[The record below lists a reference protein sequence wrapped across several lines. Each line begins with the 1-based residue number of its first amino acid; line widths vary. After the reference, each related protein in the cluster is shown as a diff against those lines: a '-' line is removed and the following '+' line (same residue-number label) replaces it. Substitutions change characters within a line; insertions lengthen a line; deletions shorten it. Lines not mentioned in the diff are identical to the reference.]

1 MKEYIITLD
10 QGTTSSRAMIFN
22 RKQEIVAMAQTP
34 LESFFPK
41 NAWVEQDPMEI
52 WSSQS
57 GALSE
62 VIAKS
67 GIEPSEIE
75 AIGITNQ
82 RETTLIW
89 EKDSG
94 RPIYNA
100 IVWQCRRTTKIC
112 EELKEDGWAD
122 YIQDNTGLVIDA
134 YFSGTKI
141 KWILDNVKGA
151 REKAQAGQLMFGNVD
166 SWLLYN
172 LSGKKVHKTDVTN
185 ASRTMIYNIRDLKW
199 DEKLLK
205 ELDIPQSLLPEVCES
220 SNLFAYANIQGY
232 QIPITSMIGDQQAA
246 LFGQQCFQKGEVKST
261 YGTGCFVLMNT
272 KDELV
277 KSKHG
282 LVSTIAVGLDGKVE
296 YALEGSVFIAGAL
309 IDWLKN
315 NMGMIDEIDDAEY
328 FANKVDNNGGLYC
341 VPAFTG
347 LAAPYWD
354 MDARGIFIGL
364 SRSTNKN
371 HFIRAALESV
381 AFQSYDVMKS
391 MEEDAG
397 IQVKKLRVDGG
408 ASRNDFIMQF
418 QADLIDRVIERP
430 HMVESTSLGAY
441 YLAGLKTGYFKDK
454 EEISKE
460 AHGSKTWKPRMK
472 LEEKEAYL
480 ESWHKAVKRSLKWN
494 D

>member
-67 GIEPSEIE
+67 GIDPTEIE
-75 AIGITNQ
+75 TIGITNQ
-82 RETTLIW
+82 RETTIVW
-89 EKDSG
+89 EKDTG

-100 IVWQCRRTTKIC
+100 IVWQCRRTTEIC
-112 EELKEDGWAD
+112 ESLEEKGWAE

-151 REKAQAGQLMFGNVD
+151 RGKAEAGKLMFGTVD

-172 LSGKKVHKTDVTN
+172 FSGRKVHKTDYTN
-185 ASRTMIYNIRDLKW
+185 ASRTMIYNIRNLEW
-199 DEKLLK
+199 DIKLLE
-205 ELDIPQSLLPEVCES
+205 ELNIPLSMLPEVCDS
-220 SNLFAYANIQGY
+220 SSHFAYANIQGY
-232 QIPITSMIGDQQAA
+232 QIPITSMVGDQQAA
-246 LFGQQCFQKGEVKST
+246 LFGQQCFQKGEVKNT

-277 KSKHG
+277 KSQHG
-282 LVSTIAVGLDGKVE
+282 LLSTIAIGLNGKVE

-309 IDWLKN
+309 IEWLKN
-315 NMGMIDEIDDAEY
+315 NMGMIDEIEDAEY
-328 FANKVDNNGGLYC
+328 FAKKVEDNGGLYC

-347 LAAPYWD
+347 LGAPYWD
-354 MDARGIFIGL
+354 MDARGIFVGL

-371 HFIRAALESV
+371 HFIRAALE
-381 AFQSYDVMKS
+381 ALAYQSYDVMKS
-391 MEEDAG
+391 MEDDAG
-397 IQVKKLRVDGG
+397 IKIKKLRVDGG
-408 ASRNDFIMQF
+408 ASKNNFVMQF
-418 QADLIDRVIERP
+418 QADLIDRTIERP
-430 HMVESTSLGAY
+430 YMVESTSLGAY
-441 YLAGLKTGYFKDK
+441 YLAGLKTGYFKDISEIKSCNK
-454 EEISKE
+454 ENKRWESTMKADTRSHYLKE
-460 AHGSKTWKPRMK
+460 
-472 LEEKEAYL
+472 
-480 ESWHKAVKRSLKWN
+480 WHRAVERSLKWN

>member
-22 RKQEIVAMAQTP
+22 RNQEIVAMAQTP
-34 LESFFPK
+34 LESIFPK

-67 GIEPSEIE
+67 GIHPSEIE
-75 AIGITNQ
+75 TIGITNQ
-82 RETTLIW
+82 RETTVIW
-89 EKDSG
+89 EKETG

-100 IVWQCRRTTKIC
+100 IVWQCRRTTEIC
-112 EELKEDGWAD
+112 ESLKENGWAE
-122 YIQDNTGLVIDA
+122 YIQNNTGLVIDA

-151 REKAQAGQLMFGNVD
+151 REKAEAGDLMFGTVD
-166 SWLLYN
+166 TWLLYN
-172 LSGKKVHKTDVTN
+172 LSGKKVHKTDYTN
-185 ASRTMIYNIRDLKW
+185 ASRTMIYNIKKLEW
-199 DEKLLK
+199 DTKLLK
-205 ELDIPQSLLPEVCES
+205 ELDIPASILPEVCDS
-220 SNLFAYANIQGY
+220 SSHFAYANIQGY
-232 QIPITSMIGDQQAA
+232 QIPISSMVGDQQSA
-246 LFGQQCFQKGEVKST
+246 LFGQQCFQKGEVKNT

-277 KSKHG
+277 KSEHG
-282 LVSTIAVGLDGKVE
+282 LLSTIAIGLNGTVE
-296 YALEGSVFIAGAL
+296 YALEGSVFMAGAL
-309 IDWLKN
+309 IDWLKE

-328 FANKVDNNGGLYC
+328 FAKKVEDNGGLYC

-347 LAAPYWD
+347 LGAPYWD
-354 MDARGIFIGL
+354 MDARGIFVGL

-371 HFIRAALESV
+371 HFIRAALESI
-381 AFQSYDVMKS
+381 AYQSYDVMKS
-391 MEEDAG
+391 MEDDAG
-397 IQVKKLRVDGG
+397 FEIKKLRVDGG
-408 ASRNDFIMQF
+408 ASKNDFIMQF
-418 QADLIDRVIERP
+418 QADLINRTIERP
-430 HMVESTSLGAY
+430 NMIESTSLGAY

-454 EEISKE
+454 NEIENHSK
-460 AHGSKTWKPRMK
+460 GNKTWESKMAVDKR
-472 LEEKEAYL
+472 EYYL
-480 ESWHKAVKRSLKWN
+480 KDWHKAVERSLNWS

>member
-22 RKQEIVAMAQTP
+22 RNQEIVAMAQTS

-67 GIEPSEIE
+67 GIDPSEIE
-75 AIGITNQ
+75 TIGITNQ

-89 EKDSG
+89 EKETG

-100 IVWQCRRTTKIC
+100 IVWQCRRTTEIC
-112 EELKEDGWAD
+112 ETLKQRDLAE

-151 REKAQAGQLMFGNVD
+151 RKKAEAGELLFGTVD
-166 SWLLYN
+166 TWLLYN

-185 ASRTMIYNIRDLKW
+185 ASRTMIYNIKKLEW
-199 DEKLLK
+199 DKKLLK
-205 ELDIPQSLLPEVCES
+205 ELDIPISMLPEVCDS
-220 SNLFAYANIQGY
+220 SNHFAYTNIQGY
-232 QIPITSMIGDQQAA
+232 QIPITSMVGDQQSA
-246 LFGQQCFQKGEVKST
+246 LFGQQCFQKGEVKNT
-261 YGTGCFVLMNT
+261 YGTGCFLLMNT
-272 KDELV
+272 KDELI
-277 KSKHG
+277 KSEHG
-282 LVSTIAVGLDGKVE
+282 LLTTIAIGLNGKIE

-315 NMGMIDEIDDAEY
+315 NMGMLDEIDDAEY
-328 FANKVDNNGGLYC
+328 FARKVEDNGGLYC

-347 LAAPYWD
+347 LGAPYWD
-354 MDARGIFIGL
+354 MDARGIFVGL

-371 HFIRAALESV
+371 HFIRAALESI
-381 AFQSYDVMKS
+381 AYQSYDVMKS
-391 MEEDAG
+391 MEDDAG
-397 IQVKKLRVDGG
+397 FEIKNLRVDGG
-408 ASRNDFIMQF
+408 ASKNDFIMQF
-418 QADLIDRVIERP
+418 QADLIDKEIERP
-430 HMVESTSLGAY
+430 DMIETTSLGAY
-441 YLAGLKTGYFKDK
+441 YLAGLKTGYFKNK
-454 EEISKE
+454 SEIENCAKGRKKWKSKMNPVKRK
-460 AHGSKTWKPRMK
+460 G
-472 LEEKEAYL
+472 YL
-480 ESWHKAVKRSLKWN
+480 KDWHKAVERSLKWN